1 MALLFAAAL
10 AAMTTSGIVLENVSA
25 EDRYPAEIKIWR
37 AERVERLT
45 SGTGWLSLVG
55 LHWLKDGDNTIGSAK
70 DNDIVIA
77 AADPKLGTATLAGG
91 KVTFTLHEG
100 SVAVIGNSDRQ
111 RSAVLQ
117 DDAATDRPTQV
128 AFGVASFHVIDRN
141 GKKALRVRD
150 ANAPTR
156 KNFLGLDYFDIAEKW
171 RVEAKWEAFDPPKT
185 LEVPTVL
192 GTVEKYQV
200 PGKAVFERDG
210 KRYEVQPVFETA
222 GAKQLFLIFADK
234 TTGKETYGAGRFL
247 YADLPKDGKI
257 VLDFNKAYNPPCAFT
272 PYATCPLAPPENR
285 LNLRVD
291 AGEKKYKGSTH

>member
-1 MALLFAAAL
+1 MSLLLAAAL
-10 AAMTTSGIVLENVSA
+10 AAMTPTGIVLENVSI

-37 AERVERLT
+37 AERLDRLK

-55 LHWLKDGDNTIGSAK
+55 LHWLKEGVNTIGSAK
-70 DNDIVIA
+70 GNDIVITA
-77 AADPKLGTATLAGG
+77 AAPKLGKATLANGQVKFDLEPG
-91 KVTFTLHEG
+91 A
-100 SVAVIGNSDRQ
+100 VAVVGGSDRAT
-111 RSAVLQ
+111 SAVLQ
-117 DDAATDRPTQV
+117 DDRTERPTQV
-128 AFGVASFHVIDRN
+128 AFAYASFIVIDRD

-150 ANAPTR
+150 AQAPTL
-156 KNFLGLDYFDIAEKW
+156 KNFKGLDYYEIAEKW

-192 GTVEKYQV
+192 GTVEKYPV

-210 KRYEVQPVFETA
+210 KTYELMPVLETPN
-222 GAKQLFLIFADK
+222 AKQLFVIFADR
-234 TTGKETYGAGRFL
+234 TTGKETYGSGRFL
-247 YADLPKDGKI
+247 YADMPKDGKV

-291 AGEKKYKGSTH
+291 AGEKKYKGASH